1 MKEPER
7 LKEKHMTLAY
17 EMKTKKAVVIGSK
30 FRTAWDMPLT
40 WISKLVPQVTE
51 SECGKMRSGGSNG
64 IEGNEVRLQ
73 LPVIEV
79 SKMVNS

>member
-7 LKEKHMTLAY
+7 LKEKNMNLAC
-17 EMKTKKAVVIGSK
+17 EMKTKKAVLIGSK
-30 FRTAWDMPLT
+30 FRTAWDTPLT
-40 WISKLVPQVTE
+40 SISKLVPHVTE
-51 SECGKMRSGGSNG
+51 SECGIMRSGGSNG

-79 SKMVNS
+79 TKMVNS